1 MKSVWSSIGVFAL
14 SILSLSGGNLLLKV
28 GMVRYAE
35 LTAAGASG
43 LLAVCK
49 SPQLPLGTVLLAA
62 QFFGML
68 TLFKW
73 GWDASVVV
81 TIFGL
86 NYVVTALLGRWF
98 LAEPVGGL
106 RWSGII
112 LVLVGIAF
120 IALSVTPAKTP

>member
-1 MKSVWSSIGVFAL
+1 M
-14 SILSLSGGNLLLKV
+14 
-28 GMVRYAE
+28 
-35 LTAAGASG
+35 
-43 LLAVCK
+43 
-49 SPQLPLGTVLLAA
+49 LLAA

-98 LAEPVGGL
+98 LAEPVGVL